1 MTLLLQARDVTKVF
15 VTGGIGRQLRT
26 LAVDSVTLNLS
37 SDTGKIVALAGESG
51 SGKTTLGRMLL
62 GLESPTQGEVL
73 YRGKNI
79 ARLGRREKRTFRRE
93 VQAIFQDPFA
103 VYNPFYKIDHIFN
116 VAIGKYKLAS
126 SKDEARHLVE
136 QAIRAVGLRP
146 DETLGR
152 YPHQLSGGQR
162 QRIIVARVFLLK
174 PKIVIA
180 DEPVSMVDASL
191 RATILEALR
200 ELHRAYEMSI
210 LYITHDLNTA
220 YQVADNI
227 MIMYR
232 GSIVEA
238 GDVERV
244 INQPEHPYTRLLV
257 SSIPPP
263 DPTQKWIDLSKMG
276 TPPFS
281 GTTIGPQMCKFVDRC
296 SLAVEE
302 CAASDQPFY
311 RTSDQR
317 ITRCLLYQDS
327 SLVPSDAVMD
337 Y

>member
-1 MTLLLQARDVTKVF
+1 MSLLLEARDVTKVF
-15 VTGGIGRQLRT
+15 VTGGFAQQQRT
-26 LAVDSVTLNLS
+26 LAVDRVTLNLS
-37 SDTGKIVALAGESG
+37 SGTGSIVALAGESG
-51 SGKTTLGRMLL
+51 SGKTTLGRILL
-62 GLESPTQGEVL
+62 GLESPTQCEVL
-73 YRGKNI
+73 YRGRNI
-79 ARLGRREKRTFRRE
+79 AKLGKQERRSFRRD
-93 VQAIFQDPFA
+93 VQAIFQDPYA

-116 VAIGKYKLAS
+116 VVIGKYNLAS

-136 QAIRAVGLRP
+136 QAIQAVGLRP

-200 ELHRAYEMSI
+200 ELHRVFQMSI

-238 GDVERV
+238 GDVEQV
-244 INQPEHPYTRLLV
+244 INQPEHPYTKLLV

-263 DPTQKWIDLSKMG
+263 DPTKKWIDLSEMAP
-276 TPPFS
+276 PPFK
-281 GTTIGPQMCKFVDRC
+281 GMTIGQKMCKFVDRC
-296 SLAVEE
+296 SVAFEE
-302 CAASDQPFY
+302 CTSSDLPFF
-311 RTSDQR
+311 RTSDRR
-317 ITRCLLYQDS
+317 ITRCLLYKDS
-327 SLVPSDAVMD
+327 SPVPRDAVLD

>member
-1 MTLLLQARDVTKVF
+1 MSLLLEARDVTKVF
-15 VTGGIGRQLRT
+15 VTGGLGQQQRT
-26 LAVDSVTLNLS
+26 LAVDRVTLNLS
-37 SDTGKIVALAGESG
+37 SGTGSIVALAGESG
-51 SGKTTLGRMLL
+51 SGKTTLGRILL
-62 GLESPTQGEVL
+62 GLESTTQGEVL
-73 YRGKNI
+73 YRGRNI
-79 ARLGRREKRTFRRE
+79 AALGRRESRTFRRE

-116 VAIGKYKLAS
+116 VVIGKYNLAS

-136 QAIRAVGLRP
+136 QAIQAVGLRP

-152 YPHQLSGGQR
+152 FPHQLSGGQR

-200 ELHRAYEMSI
+200 ELHRALEMSI

-238 GDVERV
+238 GDVEQV
-244 INQPEHPYTRLLV
+244 INQPEHPYTKLLV
-257 SSIPPP
+257 NSIPQP
-263 DPTQKWIDLSKMG
+263 DPAKKWINLSG
-276 TPPFS
+276 IAAPPFR
-281 GTTIGPQMCKFVDRC
+281 GTTIDHQMCKFVDRC
-296 SLAVEE
+296 SVAIEE
-302 CAASDQPFY
+302 CTTSDLPFF

-317 ITRCLLYQDS
+317 ITRCLLYNDS
-327 SLVPSDAVMD
+327 NSVPSDAVLD

>member
-1 MTLLLQARDVTKVF
+1 MSLLLEARNVSKVF
-15 VTGGIGRQLRT
+15 VTGGFAQQQRT
-26 LAVDSVTLNLS
+26 LAVDRVTLNLS
-37 SDTGKIVALAGESG
+37 SGTGSIVALAGESG
-51 SGKTTLGRMLL
+51 SGKTTLGRILL

-73 YRGKNI
+73 YRGHNI
-79 ARLGRREKRTFRRE
+79 AKLGRKERRSYRRE

-116 VAIGKYKLAS
+116 VVIGKYNLAS
-126 SKDEARHLVE
+126 SKDEARHLIE
-136 QAIRAVGLRP
+136 QAIQAVGLRP
-146 DETLGR
+146 DETIGR

-200 ELHRAYEMSI
+200 ELHKTYEMSI

-238 GDVERV
+238 GGVEQV

-263 DPTQKWIDLSKMG
+263 DPAKKWIDLSAIAA
-276 TPPFS
+276 PPFK
-281 GTTIGPQMCKFVDRC
+281 GMTIGQHMCKFADRC
-296 SLAVEE
+296 SVAVEE
-302 CAASDQPFY
+302 CTTSDLPFF

-317 ITRCLLYQDS
+317 ITRCLLYKES
-327 SLVPSDAVMD
+327 GPVPTDAILD

>member
-1 MTLLLQARDVTKVF
+1 MSLLLEARGITKVF
-15 VTGGIGRQLRT
+15 TSGGFAQQQRT
-26 LAVDSVTLNLS
+26 VAVDRVTLNLS
-37 SDTGKIVALAGESG
+37 SDTGSIVALAGESG
-51 SGKTTLGRMLL
+51 SGKTTLGRILL
-62 GLESPTQGEVL
+62 GLETPTEGEVL
-73 YRGKNI
+73 YRGNNLTK
-79 ARLGRREKRTFRRE
+79 LGRQDRKTFRRE

-103 VYNPFYKIDHIFN
+103 VYNPFYKIDHVFN
-116 VAIGKYKLAS
+116 IAIGKYKLAS

-146 DETLGR
+146 EETLGR

-200 ELHRAYEMSI
+200 ELHRTQNMSI

-232 GSIVEA
+232 GNIVEA
-238 GDVERV
+238 GDVEQV
-244 INQPEHPYTRLLV
+244 INQPEHPYTKLLV
-257 SSIPPP
+257 NSIPIP
-263 DPTQKWIDLSKMG
+263 DPTKKWINLSSMA
-276 TPPFS
+276 TPPFH
-281 GTTIGPQMCKFVDRC
+281 GTSIGQGMCKFVDRC
-296 SLAVEE
+296 SAAVEA
-302 CAASDQPFY
+302 CKTSDLPFY
-311 RTSDQR
+311 RTSDTR
-317 ITRCLLYQDS
+317 MTRCLLYEES
-327 SLVPSDAVMD
+327 NPVPGDAVLD

>member
-1 MTLLLQARDVTKVF
+1 MTLLLEARNISKVF
-15 VTGGIGRQLRT
+15 TSGAFARQQRT
-26 LAVDSVTLNLS
+26 LAVDRVTLNLS
-37 SDTGKIVALAGESG
+37 SGTGSIIALAGESG
-51 SGKTTLGRMLL
+51 SGKTTLGRILL
-62 GLESPTQGEVL
+62 GLESPTQGEVA
-73 YRGKNI
+73 YRGNNI
-79 ARLGRREKRTFRRE
+79 AKLGRRDRKEFRRE

-136 QAIRAVGLRP
+136 QAIEAVGLRP
-146 DETLGR
+146 EETLGR
-152 YPHQLSGGQR
+152 FPHQLSGGQR

-200 ELHRAYEMSI
+200 ELHRTSEMSI

-232 GSIVEA
+232 GNIVEA
-238 GDVERV
+238 GDVEQV
-244 INQPEHPYTRLLV
+244 INQPEHPYTQLLV
-257 SSIPPP
+257 NSIPPP
-263 DPTQKWIDLSKMG
+263 DPAKKWVNLASMA
-276 TPPFS
+276 TPPFRD
-281 GTTIGPQMCKFVDRC
+281 TTIGQGMCKFVDRC
-296 SLAVEE
+296 SMAVEE
-302 CAASDQPFY
+302 CTISDLPFY
-311 RTSDQR
+311 RTSDKR
-317 ITRCLLYQDS
+317 ITRCLLYGES
-327 SLVPSDAVMD
+327 SRLPSDAVLD